1 MNTFICV
8 SIKTRRLLVHLDTYM
23 NETKKKVLKVAV
35 TGGAGSGKTSVC
47 NRLRELGVK
56 VISADEMAREAVA
69 PGSTVLKKI
78 VGYFGGKVLLSD
90 GTLNRKILRRIIT
103 DDDDARI
110 TLERFL
116 HHEIT
121 ELIRKNVVCA
131 EKEGCRMV
139 VIEVPLLFELDMKE
153 RFDWVVVVSADK
165 ELRVKR
171 LMERDQTSRDA
182 AENLINV
189 QMSDEDKIGRADYV
203 VRNEDSMEKLVDSV
217 DVLFKMLT
225 KITKR

>member
-1 MNTFICV
+1 MN
-8 SIKTRRLLVHLDTYM
+8 KTKR
-23 NETKKKVLKVAV
+23 KVLKVAV

-47 NRLRELGVK
+47 NRLKELGVK

-69 PGSTVLKKI
+69 PGSEALTKI
-78 VGYFGGKVLLSD
+78 IRFFGEKVVLSD
-90 GTLNRKILRRIIT
+90 GTLNRKILRRMIT
-103 DDDDARI
+103 DDDDARL

-116 HHEIT
+116 HNEIT
-121 ELIRKNVVCA
+121 NLIQKNVVCA

-139 VIEVPLLFELDMKE
+139 VIEVPLLFELDMKD
-153 RFDWVVVVSADK
+153 RFDRVVVVIADK

-171 LMERDQTSRDA
+171 LMERDQTSRES

-189 QMSDEDKIGRADYV
+189 QMPDEEKVGRADYV
-203 VRNEDSMEKLVDSV
+203 VWNEGSMENLLESV
-217 DVLFKMLT
+217 DVLFKNLA

>member
-1 MNTFICV
+1 M
-8 SIKTRRLLVHLDTYM
+8 
-23 NETKKKVLKVAV
+23 
-35 TGGAGSGKTSVC
+35 
-47 NRLRELGVK
+47 
-56 VISADEMAREAVA
+56 
-69 PGSTVLKKI
+69 
-78 VGYFGGKVLLSD
+78 LSD
-90 GTLNRKILRRIIT
+90 GTLNRKILRRMII
-103 DDDDARI
+103 DDDDARL

-116 HHEIT
+116 HYEIIK
-121 ELIRKNVVCA
+121 LIHKNVVCA

-153 RFDWVVVVSADK
+153 RFDWIVVVSADK

-182 AENLINV
+182 AEDLINV
-189 QMSDEDKIGRADYV
+189 QMPDEDKIGRADYV

-217 DVLFKMLT
+217 DVLFKNLT

>member
-1 MNTFICV
+1 MD
-8 SIKTRRLLVHLDTYM
+8 K
-23 NETKKKVLKVAV
+23 TKKKVLKVAV

-47 NRLRELGVK
+47 NRLKELGVK
-56 VISADEMAREAVA
+56 VISADEMAREAVT
-69 PGSTVLKKI
+69 PGSKALTKI
-78 VGYFGGKVLLSD
+78 IRYFGDAVLLPD
-90 GTLNRKILRRIIT
+90 GTLNRKILRRMIT
-103 DDDDARI
+103 DDDDARF

-121 ELIRKNVVCA
+121 RLIHKSVVCA
-131 EKEGCRMV
+131 EKEGCQIV
-139 VIEVPLLFELDMKE
+139 AIEVPLLFELDMKE
-153 RFDWVVVVSADK
+153 RFDRVVVVSADK

-189 QMSDEDKIGRADYV
+189 QMPDEEKIGRADYV
-203 VRNEDSMEKLVDSV
+203 VWNQGSMEKLVESV
-217 DVLFKMLT
+217 DVLFKDLT

>member
-1 MNTFICV
+1 MN
-8 SIKTRRLLVHLDTYM
+8 KTKR
-23 NETKKKVLKVAV
+23 KVLKVAV

-47 NRLRELGVK
+47 NRLKELGVK

-69 PGSTVLKKI
+69 PGSEALTKIIRYFGDTVL
-78 VGYFGGKVLLSD
+78 LAD
-90 GTLNRKILRRIIT
+90 GTLNRKILRQMIT
-103 DDDDARI
+103 DDDDARL

-121 ELIRKNVVCA
+121 KLIHKNVVCA
-131 EKEGCRMV
+131 EKEGCRLV
-139 VIEVPLLFELDMKE
+139 VIEVPLLFELDMNK

-182 AENLINV
+182 AEDLISV
-189 QMSDEDKIGRADYV
+189 QMPDEEKVSRADYV
-203 VRNEDSMEKLVDSV
+203 VKNEGSMEKLLESV
-217 DVLFKMLT
+217 DILFKSLT

>member
-1 MNTFICV
+1 MN
-8 SIKTRRLLVHLDTYM
+8 KT
-23 NETKKKVLKVAV
+23 NKKILKVAV

-47 NRLRELGVK
+47 NRLKELGVK

-69 PGSTVLKKI
+69 PGSEALTKI
-78 VGYFGGKVLLSD
+78 VRYFGDTVLLSD
-90 GTLNRKILRRIIT
+90 GTLNRKILRRMII
-103 DDDDARI
+103 DDDEARLA
-110 TLERFL
+110 LERFL
-116 HHEIT
+116 HYEIIK
-121 ELIRKNVVCA
+121 LIHKNVVSA

-182 AENLINV
+182 AEDLINV
-189 QMSDEDKIGRADYV
+189 QMSDEDKVGRADYV
-203 VRNEDSMEKLVDSV
+203 VRNEDSMETLVDSV
-217 DVLFKMLT
+217 DVLFKNLT

>member
-1 MNTFICV
+1 MN
-8 SIKTRRLLVHLDTYM
+8 KT
-23 NETKKKVLKVAV
+23 NKKVFKVAV

-47 NRLRELGVK
+47 NRLKELGVK

-69 PGSTVLKKI
+69 PGSAVLKKI
-78 VGYFGGKVLLSD
+78 VGYFGSTVLLPD
-90 GTLNRKILRRIIT
+90 GTLNRRMLRRMIA
-103 DDDDARI
+103 DDDARF

-121 ELIRKNVVCA
+121 QLIHKNVVCA
-131 EKEGCRMV
+131 EKKGCPMV

-153 RFDWVVVVSADK
+153 RFDWVVVVIADK

-171 LMERDQTSRDA
+171 LMGRDQTSRDA
-182 AENLINV
+182 AEDLINV
-189 QMSDEDKIGRADYV
+189 QMPDEDKIDRADYV
-203 VRNEDSMEKLVDSV
+203 VRNDDSMEKLADSV
-217 DVLFKMLT
+217 DVLFKNLN

>member
-1 MNTFICV
+1 MN
-8 SIKTRRLLVHLDTYM
+8 KT
-23 NETKKKVLKVAV
+23 NKKVLKVAV

-47 NRLRELGVK
+47 NRLKELGIK

-69 PGSTVLKKI
+69 PGSEALTKIIRYFGNTVL
-78 VGYFGGKVLLSD
+78 LAD
-90 GTLNRKILRRIIT
+90 GTLNRKILRRMIT
-103 DDDDARI
+103 DDDDARL

-121 ELIRKNVVCA
+121 ELIHKNVVCA
-131 EKEGCRMV
+131 EKEGCLIV
-139 VIEVPLLFELDMKE
+139 VIEVPLLFELDMKG
-153 RFDWVVVVSADK
+153 RFDRVVVVIADK

-182 AENLINV
+182 AEDLINV
-189 QMSDEDKIGRADYV
+189 QMPDEEKIGRADYV
-203 VRNEDSMEKLVDSV
+203 VWNEGSMEKLVASV
-217 DVLFKMLT
+217 DVLFKNLT

>member
-1 MNTFICV
+1 MH
-8 SIKTRRLLVHLDTYM
+8 K
-23 NETKKKVLKVAV
+23 TKKKVLKVAV

-47 NRLRELGVK
+47 NRLKELGVK

-69 PGSTVLKKI
+69 PGSMTLKKI
-78 VGYFGGKVLLSD
+78 VGYFGGTVLLSD

-103 DDDDARI
+103 ENDDARI

-182 AENLINV
+182 AEDLINV
-189 QMSDEDKIGRADYV
+189 QMPDEDKIGRADYV
-203 VRNEDSMEKLVDSV
+203 VRNEDSMEKLLDSV
-217 DVLFKMLT
+217 DVLFKTLT

>member
-1 MNTFICV
+1 
-8 SIKTRRLLVHLDTYM
+8 M
-23 NETKKKVLKVAV
+23 NETNKKIFKVAV

-47 NRLRELGVK
+47 NRLKELGVM

-69 PGSTVLKKI
+69 PGSEALTKI
-78 VGYFGGKVLLSD
+78 IRYFGGTVLLAD
-90 GTLNRKILRRIIT
+90 GTLNRKILRRMIT
-103 DDDDARI
+103 DDDDARL

-116 HHEIT
+116 HHEINK
-121 ELIRKNVVCA
+121 LIHKKVVYA
-131 EKEGCRMV
+131 ETKGCRMV
-139 VIEVPLLFELDMKE
+139 VIEVPLLFELGMKE

-182 AENLINV
+182 AEGLINV
-189 QMSDEDKIGRADYV
+189 QMPDEEKIGKADYV
-203 VRNEDSMEKLVDSV
+203 VWNEGSMEKLVESV
-217 DVLFKMLT
+217 DVLFKNLT

>member
-1 MNTFICV
+1 MN
-8 SIKTRRLLVHLDTYM
+8 K
-23 NETKKKVLKVAV
+23 TKKKVLKVAV

-47 NRLRELGVK
+47 NRLKKLGVK

-69 PGSTVLKKI
+69 PGSEALTKI
-78 VGYFGGKVLLSD
+78 IRFFGEKVVLSD
-90 GTLNRKILRRIIT
+90 GTLNRKILRRMIT
-103 DDDDARI
+103 DDDDARL

-121 ELIRKNVVCA
+121 KLIQKNVVCA
-131 EKEGCRMV
+131 EKEGCRIV

-153 RFDWVVVVSADK
+153 RFDRVVVVIADK

-171 LMERDQTSRDA
+171 LMERDQTSCDA
-182 AENLINV
+182 AKDLINV
-189 QMSDEDKIGRADYV
+189 QMPDEEKIGRADHV
-203 VRNEDSMEKLVDSV
+203 VWNEGSMEKLVESV
-217 DVLFKMLT
+217 DVLFKNLT

>member
-1 MNTFICV
+1 MN
-8 SIKTRRLLVHLDTYM
+8 KTKR
-23 NETKKKVLKVAV
+23 KVLKVAV

-47 NRLRELGVK
+47 NRLKELGVK

-69 PGSTVLKKI
+69 PGSEALTKI
-78 VGYFGGKVLLSD
+78 IRFFGEKVVLSD
-90 GTLNRKILRRIIT
+90 GTLNRKILRRMIT
-103 DDDDARI
+103 DDDDARL

-116 HHEIT
+116 HNEIT
-121 ELIRKNVVCA
+121 NLIQKNVVCA

-139 VIEVPLLFELDMKE
+139 VIEAPLLFELDMKD
-153 RFDWVVVVSADK
+153 RFDRVVVVIADK

-189 QMSDEDKIGRADYV
+189 QMPDEEKIGRADYV
-203 VRNEDSMEKLVDSV
+203 VWNEGSMEKLVESV
-217 DVLFKMLT
+217 DVLFKNLT